1 MTVDLG
7 RVQALQ
13 AEIIRLIA
21 GNVHDVMEG
30 EWDDREW
37 VRLFVDFEWQEGQRS
52 SITFALAHRPR
63 QPLEKVSFRLPR
75 EAKMK
80 LVELAEAM
88 TPAGQTPW
96 TTARLHIDRDG
107 RFEMETFHVPPRRL
121 GGELIDKRFEDYL
134 ERYIAKHGDTPP
146 AKARP
151 WWKSVFGG

>member
-13 AEIIRLIA
+13 AEIIELIA
-21 GNVHDVMEG
+21 GNVHDVTEG
-30 EWDDREW
+30 GW
-37 VRLFVDFEWQEGQRS
+37 
-52 SITFALAHRPR
+52 
-63 QPLEKVSFRLPR
+63 
-75 EAKMK
+75 
-80 LVELAEAM
+80 
-88 TPAGQTPW
+88 
-96 TTARLHIDRDG
+96 DG

-121 GGELIDKRFEDYL
+121 GGDLIDKRFEDYL